1 MSLSSIHEL
10 EKILLRLNS
19 IGGGGGNLE
28 QRVVVL
34 ENQVNSIN
42 NTNSNQD
49 SQIASI
55 VQINTT
61 QDQQLQDIQN
71 ELTNINSINNRQ
83 SNRLTNLESQVTS
96 INNTDNQQNSRLTNL
111 ETQVSTNTTQLTNL
125 TNNFNSLDN
134 LVRNNLE
141 PTVTSL
147 KSTVTGHT
155 LQISAIQNDIT
166 NINNT
171 DNQQNTQLTNLN
183 NRVTALETS
192 GPQLQSIASGNIT
205 GYQNITGNYY
215 WYRLFTLSAPNDV
228 IKPFML
234 VIRNFTVTSGT
245 SRFAAVDL
253 PSNYQFGWIWGQ
265 WNFYNNQF
273 HTSQAIYNATANIN
287 SSNNRID
294 INFDTSPAAGQT
306 INSDTFWF
314 VIYGI

>member
-1 MSLSSIHEL
+1 MSLSNINEL

-19 IGGGGGNLE
+19 IGGGGGSLE
-28 QRVVVL
+28 QRIVVL
-34 ENQVNSIN
+34 ENQVNAIN
-42 NTNSNQD
+42 STNSNQD

-61 QDQQLQDIQN
+61 QDQQLQNIQN
-71 ELTNINSINNRQ
+71 ELTNINSINN
-83 SNRLTNLESQVTS
+83 
-96 INNTDNQQNSRLTNL
+96 QQDTRLTNL
-111 ETQVSTNTTQLTNL
+111 ETQLT
-125 TNNFNSLDN
+125 SLNN
-134 LVRNNLE
+134 LVVNNLE
-141 PTVTSL
+141 PTVSSL
-147 KSTVTGHT
+147 NSTVAGHS
-155 LQISAIQNDIT
+155 LQISAIQNSISD
-166 NINNT
+166 INNT

-192 GPQLQSIASGNIT
+192 GPVVQSIATGNIT
-205 GYQNITGNYY
+205 GYQDISGNYY

-228 IKPFML
+228 IKPLML
-234 VIRNFTVTSGT
+234 VIRNFSVTSGT

-253 PSNYQFGWIWGQ
+253 PTNYQFGWIWGQ

-273 HTSQAIYNATANIN
+273 HTSQAIYNATANIS

-314 VIYGI
+314 IIYGI